1 MEVFYPNARIDVVEI
16 DPEVTKTSYEHLGLP
31 QTTRIRSYNEDGR
44 WFVMNCRD
52 RYDVV
57 FFDAYN
63 DLSIPYHLTT
73 KEFAQMVRERMNPN
87 GIVMTNIIDNFQQG
101 SFLPSYIRTLRDVF
115 GDKNV
120 HLIAISPVFEKIRIS
135 TFVVLATNGTIDIND
150 FAAFM
155 KIRQGDDA
163 NSAVVPE
170 QIVNRLIEKNYSVV
184 LTDDFAPV
192 DNLIA
197 PVFELRF
204 GYNKR
209 EQS

>member
-1 MEVFYPNARIDVVEI
+1 
-16 DPEVTKTSYEHLGLP
+16 
-31 QTTRIRSYNEDGR
+31 
-44 WFVMNCRD
+44 
-52 RYDVV
+52 
-57 FFDAYN
+57 
-63 DLSIPYHLTT
+63 
-73 KEFAQMVRERMNPN
+73 MVRERMNPN

-115 GDKNV
+115 GEKNV
-120 HLIAISPVFEKIRIS
+120 YLIAISPAFEKIRIS
-135 TFVVLATNGTIDIND
+135 TFVVLATNGTMNITD
-150 FAAFM
+150 FSSFM

-170 QIVNRLIEKNYSVV
+170 EIVNRLIEKNYSVV

-209 EQS
+209 GAQ

>member
-1 MEVFYPNARIDVVEI
+1 
-16 DPEVTKTSYEHLGLP
+16 
-31 QTTRIRSYNEDGR
+31 DGR
-44 WFVMNCRD
+44 WHVMNSQEK
-52 RYDVV
+52 YDVV

-73 KEFAQMVRERMNPN
+73 REFAGMIKDRMNAN
-87 GIVMTNIIDNFQQG
+87 GIVMTNIIDNFQSG
-101 SFLPSYIRTLRDVF
+101 SFLPSYIRTLQEVF
-115 GDKNV
+115 GAQSV
-120 HLIAISPVFEKIRIS
+120 HLIAISPQFEKIRIS
-135 TFVVLATNGTIDIND
+135 TFVVLATNGTLDIHD

-155 KIRQGDDA
+155 RKSQGDDA

-170 QIVNRLIEKNYSVV
+170 EIVSSLLTKNYSVV
-184 LTDDFAPV
+184 LTDDYAPV

-209 EQS
+209 EQ

>member
-1 MEVFYPNARIDVVEI
+1 MEVFYPNASLDVVEI
-16 DPEVTKTSYEHLGLP
+16 DPEVTKVAYDHLGLP
-31 QTTRIRSYNEDGR
+31 RTTRIRSYNEDGR
-44 WFVMNCRD
+44 WHVMNSREK
-52 RYDVV
+52 YDVV

-73 KEFAQMVRERMNPN
+73 REFARMVKDRMNAN
-87 GIVMTNIIDNFQQG
+87 GIVMTNIIDNFRSG
-101 SFLPSYIRTLRDVF
+101 SFLPSYIKTLREVF
-115 GDKNV
+115 GAQNV
-120 HLIAISPVFEKIRIS
+120 HLIAISPEFEKIRIS
-135 TFVVLATNGTIDIND
+135 TFVVLATNGALDIDD

-155 KIRQGDDA
+155 KKSRGADA
-163 NSAVVPE
+163 ASAVVPE
-170 QIVNRLIEKNYSVV
+170 EIVNRLLEQNYAVV
-184 LTDDFAPV
+184 LTDDYAPV